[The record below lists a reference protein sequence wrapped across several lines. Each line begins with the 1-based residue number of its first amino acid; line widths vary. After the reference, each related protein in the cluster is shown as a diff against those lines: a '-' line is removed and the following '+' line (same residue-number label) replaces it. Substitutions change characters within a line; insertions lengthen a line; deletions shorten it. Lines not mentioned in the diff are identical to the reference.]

1 MTPKEAGATGF
12 PHLGRKLMKR
22 RVLAAGPLLAGALG
36 LLVTAAFV
44 TAAFVTAALAQQQTT
59 PAPAP
64 AAPPAAPAASS
75 TAPAA
80 TAPAALPPGSPL
92 IGRPANNP
100 AAAKLAPVAPPPL
113 AAAADKI
120 PVDKLKAPKGFN
132 IELYASGMANAR
144 SLALGDKG
152 TVFVGSRL
160 LDKVYAIV
168 NKNGKR
174 EVKVLVSGLYRPNG
188 VAFKNGTLYIAELS
202 QISKIDNVEDKLDSP
217 PKPTVIYSDLPK
229 DEAHGWKFL
238 AMGPD
243 NRLYFNIGAP
253 CNICMPPP
261 TNAQLRSIGVDGS
274 GATIVAHGIRQV
286 VGMDFHPT
294 SKVLYFTENQ
304 RDWLSEDEPQ
314 DKLNRVLN
322 PGKDNFGFPY
332 CHGGNIEDPEFGWG
346 HSCDE
351 FTKPIAQIGPHTA
364 PLGMRFYTGHMF
376 PAKYQS
382 AIFIARHGSWNKTH
396 KIGGDIYV
404 VTLNKDGT
412 VKSQEPF
419 LTGFLQDNNYIGR
432 PVDVMN
438 MPDGSILIS
447 DDWNGAVYRVTYGNK
462 VAGR

>member
-12 PHLGRKLMKR
+12 PHLGRELMKR

-44 TAAFVTAALAQQQTT
+44 TAALAQQQTT

-64 AAPPAAPAASS
+64 AAPAAAPAASS
-75 TAPAA
+75 TAPAATAPAA

-404 VTLNKDGT
+404 VTLNKNGT

>member
-12 PHLGRKLMKR
+12 PHLGRELMKR

-36 LLVTAAFV
+36 LLVTAA
-44 TAAFVTAALAQQQTT
+44 LAQQQTT

-64 AAPPAAPAASS
+64 AA

-188 VAFKNGTLYIAELS
+188 VVFKNGTLYIAELS

-447 DDWNGAVYRVTYGNK
+447 DDWNGAVYRVSYGSK

>member
-12 PHLGRKLMKR
+12 PHLGRELMKR

-36 LLVTAAFV
+36 LLVTAA
-44 TAAFVTAALAQQQTT
+44 LAQQQTT

-64 AAPPAAPAASS
+64 AA

-188 VAFKNGTLYIAELS
+188 VVFKNGTLYIAELS

-351 FTKPIAQIGPHTA
+351 FTKPIAQVGPHTA

-447 DDWNGAVYRVTYGNK
+447 DDWNGAVYRVSYGSK